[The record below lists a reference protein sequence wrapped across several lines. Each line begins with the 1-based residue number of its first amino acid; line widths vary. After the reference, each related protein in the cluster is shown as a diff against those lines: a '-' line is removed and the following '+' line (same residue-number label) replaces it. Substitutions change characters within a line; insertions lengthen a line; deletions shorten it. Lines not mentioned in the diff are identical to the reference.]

1 MSEEI
6 PRFTTIKQ
14 WAEDDRPREKVMT
27 KGFSALSDAELLAI
41 LISTG
46 TREESAVDLA
56 KRILALTNN
65 NLVELGKL
73 KFKDLQKVKG
83 IGEAKAIAITAA
95 MEIGRRRKDVLG
107 EEKPMIGTS
116 TDAFNLLHHRF
127 LDLPYESFVVM
138 LLDRANHVL
147 HTHEMSRGGIT
158 GTIID
163 PRLVFKTAFEKGAC
177 GFICAHNH
185 PSGNLS
191 PSSSDKLITKQL
203 KEAGEILQIKLL
215 DHLIVCNAG
224 YFSFAD
230 QGIL

>member
-1 MSEEI
+1 MYKLS
-6 PRFTTIKQ
+6 IKN
-14 WAEDDRPREKVMT
+14 WAVEDRPREKLAN
-27 KGFSALSDAELLAI
+27 KGRDALSDAELLAI
-41 LISTG
+41 IMGSG
-46 TREESAVDLA
+46 NARQSAVELA
-56 KRILALTNN
+56 RQILSEHDNSLNKLARLS
-65 NLVELGKL
+65 VSELM
-73 KFKDLQKVKG
+73 QYPG